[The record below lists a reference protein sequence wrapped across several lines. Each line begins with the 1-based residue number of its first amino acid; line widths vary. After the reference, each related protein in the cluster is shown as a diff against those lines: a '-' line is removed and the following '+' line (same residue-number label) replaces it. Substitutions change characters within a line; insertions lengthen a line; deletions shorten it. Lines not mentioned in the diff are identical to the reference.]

1 LIEAIGL
8 KVTLKKNFKTKIT
21 DVADLLSANKNTIS
35 FIVEDSGKGIP
46 KNLRQKAIKPFE
58 RLDTSRNQNEGSS
71 AGLGLA
77 IVSDIARSH
86 GGKLILG
93 HSNNLGGLKAE
104 IQIPL

>member
-1 LIEAIGL
+1 MSRAI
-8 KVTLKKNFKTKIT
+8 NN
-21 DVADLLSANKNTIS
+21 LLSNAAKYSEKTIVSVKSTSDTLS

-46 KNLRQKAIKPFE
+46 KDLRQKAIRPFE
-58 RLDTSRNQNEGSS
+58 RLDTSRNQNNGIG

-86 GGKLILG
+86 GGKLILS
-93 HSNNLGGLKAE
+93 HSNDLGGLKAE